1 MLSLLEGMLLTNKL
15 TIVNSLNGNNR
26 EPDYQIMVF
35 CTSVEGAANPPALM
49 EFPHVC
55 EIKMSGRV
63 LEAVSHLSRKS
74 QDQNVDMI
82 ILA

>member
-1 MLSLLEGMLLTNKL
+1 MLTY
-15 TIVNSLNGNNR
+15 INSLNGRNR

-63 LEAVSHLSRKS
+63 LEAVSLSFKETS
-74 QDQNVDMI
+74 GSKKWI
-82 ILA
+82 

>member
-1 MLSLLEGMLLTNKL
+1 MLNRFDLC
-15 TIVNSLNGNNR
+15 IYVNHR

-55 EIKMSGRV
+55 EIKISGRV
-63 LEAVSHLSRKS
+63 LEAVSSRSGKNS
-74 QDQNVDMI
+74 GSIFGYDHFSAWRLMI
-82 ILA
+82 LMKR